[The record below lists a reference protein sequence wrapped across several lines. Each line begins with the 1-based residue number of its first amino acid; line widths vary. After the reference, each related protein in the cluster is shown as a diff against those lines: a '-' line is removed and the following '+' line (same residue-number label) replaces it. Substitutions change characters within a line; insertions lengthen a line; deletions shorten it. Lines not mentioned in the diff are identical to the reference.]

1 MQVHSM
7 LTQTRPQ
14 DLLDFKYG
22 DEDIVR
28 SLLFFFFIA
37 IFASKSKIRIEKRGS

>member
-14 DLLDFKYG
+14 DLLG